1 MTSSSDPSADLSGR
15 RLRSTH
21 EVGRLATTRTV
32 LALMLRE
39 MTTTYGRSPG
49 GYVWAI
55 LEPVAGIAVLSIA
68 FSVAMRSPPLGNN
81 FVLFYATGLL
91 PFSMFLTI
99 SSKIAQSLSYSK
111 QLLAYPRV
119 TIMDAILARLILNAM
134 TQLLVA
140 YLVLTGILLVFDTDN
155 RLVFTSALLAFAMAI
170 AGGTGLGILNCFLFS
185 QFPLWQNF
193 WTIATR
199 PLFIVSGVIFLP
211 EMFPPNIRD
220 ILWYNPFLHV
230 TGEMRYAFYHSY
242 QAAYV
247 SPVYVFF
254 FALVTGVIG
263 LLFLWRHHRNILEL

>member
-1 MTSSSDPSADLSGR
+1 MTSSSDPSADLSGG

-99 SSKIAQSLSYSK
+99 STKIAQSLSYSK

-119 TIMDAILARLILNAM
+119 TIMDAILARLILNTM

-155 RLVFTSALLAFAMAI
+155 RLVFTSALLSFAMAI

-242 QAAYV
+242 HAAYV
-247 SPVYVFF
+247 SPAYVFF
-254 FALVTGVIG
+254 FALVTGVVG